1 MTALCAKA
9 SGRGVVLI
17 AVLVVLTIGALVG
30 TTVLAMTSAERATA
44 ETSLRRTQA
53 RALVWSGVQAV
64 MAELATQ
71 REDILQGRDP
81 HVTEEWTV
89 FERQDGT
96 RGVFRLIPIG
106 ADGLPIVSESAKLD
120 VNHATAE
127 MLEALPMIDR
137 TLADAIVQARE
148 QRLFRSVEELI
159 AVDGIDADLLYGQPG
174 AFAGEDA
181 LMQGGDRPA
190 LTEVLT
196 VFSFDPNIQAGI
208 GREGYRHRGDLRIN
222 LNTPWS
228 ERLGRAIARRYD
240 DNVANVVKGLKERGV
255 EFESKATLVEVLSDF
270 NVPPR
275 DWAEVF
281 DVFTVSSDP
290 YLLGRVDVT
299 QASEMVLAC
308 LPGFDDAIARSAVEM
323 RDGLDAESLKS
334 PTWLVA
340 EEVLTPVQYAQCAD
354 TVTTR
359 SMQWRVRI
367 EAGLLRDDAQ
377 INWSGGDRGNPA
389 EADFESLAYLYQEDA
404 GLMDRVVVEAV
415 IDISSA
421 RPRVAYLRDLTLMN
435 VGWAIR
441 DEIVEA
447 QLWEQ
452 QPDDRTARDDT
463 PDEELES
470 AQDPAEL
477 TIGGSIQRGARPGS
491 DSGVGQRAIL
501 SCNGPE
507 RKVGAAPGVS
517 ADENEDATGRE
528 QDMPEA
534 GPDRRLGR
542 WTTGQGVGR

>member
-1 MTALCAKA
+1 MSALRARA
-9 SGRGVVLI
+9 SRPGVVLI
-17 AVLVVLTIGALVG
+17 AVLVVLTIGALIG

-44 ETSLRRTQA
+44 ETSLRRTRA
-53 RALVWSGVQAV
+53 RALAWSGVQAV

-71 REDILQGRDP
+71 REDILEGRDP

-89 FERQDGT
+89 FERLDGT

-106 ADGLPIVSESAKLD
+106 ADELPIVSESAKLD

-127 MLEALPMIDR
+127 MLETLPMIDR
-137 TLADAIVQARE
+137 ELADAIVQARE
-148 QRLFRSVEELI
+148 RRLFRSVEELI
-159 AVDGIDADLLYGQPG
+159 AVDGIDADLLYRRSG
-174 AFAGEDA
+174 AFDGAAA
-181 LMQGGDRPA
+181 LIDGGDQPA

-196 VFSFDPNIQAGI
+196 VFSFDPNIQAGL

-240 DNVANVVKGLKERGV
+240 DNMANVVKGLKERGI
-255 EFESKATLVEVLSDF
+255 EFESGATLVKVLSDF

-299 QASEMVLAC
+299 RASPMVLAC
-308 LPGFDDAIARSAVEM
+308 LPGFDDAIAGSAVEM

-334 PTWLVA
+334 PTWLAA
-340 EEVLTPVQYAQCAD
+340 EEVLTPAQYAQCAD

-367 EAGLLRDDAQ
+367 EAGLLRDDMQ
-377 INWSGGDRGNPA
+377 ISWSGGERGNPA
-389 EADFESLAYLYQEDA
+389 EADYESLAFLDQEDE

-421 RPRVAYLRDLTLMN
+421 RPRVAYLRDLTLMD

-447 QLWEQ
+447 QLWELGS
-452 QPDDRTARDDT
+452 DDRTARDDT
-463 PDEELES
+463 PGEELES
-470 AQDPAEL
+470 ADAYAEL
-477 TIGGSIQRGARPGS
+477 TVGGSIQRGARTGPS
-491 DSGVGQRAIL
+491 SGVGRR
-501 SCNGPE
+501 SMRTGNGPE
-507 RKVGAAPGVS
+507 REVGAAPGVS
-517 ADENEDATGRE
+517 ADEEEDTTGRA
-528 QDMPEA
+528 QDVPES